1 MYKYFELM
9 VWTTVVSHCAAG
21 FRSLLRTGGGIFTV
35 MTTGGGGSY
44 LFLAKAR
51 QGGKI
56 SFHKILNFTP
66 APPLLNYDQSLK

>member
-21 FRSLLRTGGGIFTV
+21 FRSSLRRGDGIFTV
-35 MTTGGGGSY
+35 MTMGGGSY

-66 APPLLNYDQSLK
+66 APLLQNYDQSLK